1 MEITRDFITAILAQI
16 EDLVRRNISN
26 IDEAYQESGEEYEDG
41 TKSDRVVKIGITS
54 QISEAGPKH
63 EIETSI
69 SFVKSKV
76 KEKIKVTI
84 GPEQLMLFNRIG
96 AALVPKKGS
105 GVDSVTFES
114 GENKVTLHAK

>member
-54 QISEAGPKH
+54 QISEAGPKY

-84 GPEQLMLFNRIG
+84 GPEQLLLFDRLN
-96 AALVPKKGS
+96 ALTPKKGS
-105 GVDSVTFES
+105 GVDSVTFEA
-114 GENKVTLHAK
+114 GEKKVTLHAK